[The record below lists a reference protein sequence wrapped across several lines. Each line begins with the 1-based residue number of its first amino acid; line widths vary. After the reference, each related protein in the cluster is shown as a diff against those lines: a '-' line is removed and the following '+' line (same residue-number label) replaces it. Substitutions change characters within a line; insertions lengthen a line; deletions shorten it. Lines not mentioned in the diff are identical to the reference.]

1 MLPVAPLPWVPD
13 ATLRRATAT
22 DACPSMARVMWM
34 GRYHATNRR
43 LGECLPLG
51 GPARSRTTP
60 GVRRTPHSPRNH
72 ANLNLNK
79 QGGTRL

>member
-51 GPARSRTTP
+51 GPAGAAPRPASAGRHTRP
-60 GVRRTPHSPRNH
+60 GTMP
-72 ANLNLNK
+72 
-79 QGGTRL
+79 T